1 MNKLYQHHILSTGK
15 VSVNLESPV
24 VGYETPQNLVIN
36 ARRKLFPLTM
46 RNTLVASEEEEEWE
60 RKLSVVSL
68 GGHHD
73 DPLDKTHVQHSKKSV
88 SFAKPALV
96 PESSKGLIPPLPTPN
111 QSDAMSGGAPLLMR
125 ARLVSKKH
133 QEYILVLSFPRVICD
148 FWSSCLFV
156 QQLADAYSKLEKSS
170 SHRPNLASLRAENK
184 KGALISTRRRVVS
197 QMGAVQ
203 RGRTQIPN
211 RLQERIQMVNT
222 KMVDDFT
229 PSFPAQLHFQQVGQR
244 ESQLLKMMPK
254 EKLWEFWESM
264 VTAVI
269 RRKRGP
275 NRIKVVP
282 PVRIPSGL
290 GERVTRMRP
299 QTSRF
304 RPLTASRNRPPTAKQ
319 QSGVFKEPTL
329 AGAPT
334 LFHFIKVCQEHMM
347 KSCL

>member
-1 MNKLYQHHILSTGK
+1 M
-15 VSVNLESPV
+15 
-24 VGYETPQNLVIN
+24 VGYETPQDLVIN

-46 RNTLVASEEEEEWE
+46 RSTLAASEEEEEWD

-68 GGHHD
+68 GSHHD
-73 DPLDKTHVQHSKKSV
+73 DPLDKTPVQQALKKKSV

-96 PESSKGLIPPLPTPN
+96 PESSKGLIHPLPAPN
-111 QSDAMSGGAPLLMR
+111 QSDAMSEGTPLLMR
-125 ARLVSKKH
+125 ARLVFKKH
-133 QEYILVLSFPRVICD
+133 QEHILVLSFPRVICD

-156 QQLADAYSKLEKSS
+156 QQLADAYSKLQKSS
-170 SHRPNLASLRAENK
+170 SHRPSLASLRAENK
-184 KGALISTRRRVVS
+184 KRATHRQVVS
-197 QMGAVQ
+197 QMPEVQ

-211 RLQERIQMVNT
+211 RLQERIRMVNT
-222 KMVDDFT
+222 KAVDDFT
-229 PSFPAQLHFQQVGQR
+229 PSFPAWLHFQQVGQR

-290 GERVTRMRP
+290 GERVARMRP

-329 AGAPT
+329 AGPPT
-334 LFHFIKVCQEHMM
+334 LFHFIKVCQSTCM

>member
-1 MNKLYQHHILSTGK
+1 M
-15 VSVNLESPV
+15 
-24 VGYETPQNLVIN
+24 VGYETPQDLVIN

-46 RNTLVASEEEEEWE
+46 RSTLAASEEEEEWD

-68 GGHHD
+68 GSHHD
-73 DPLDKTHVQHSKKSV
+73 DPLDKTHVQHSLKKKSV
-88 SFAKPALV
+88 SFAKPV
-96 PESSKGLIPPLPTPN
+96 PESSKGLIPPLPAPN
-111 QSDAMSGGAPLLMR
+111 QSDAMSEGTPLLMR

-133 QEYILVLSFPRVICD
+133 QEHILVLSFPRVICD

-156 QQLADAYSKLEKSS
+156 QQLADAYSKLQKSS
-170 SHRPNLASLRAENK
+170 SHRPSLASLRAENK
-184 KGALISTRRRVVS
+184 QRALISTHRRVVS
-197 QMGAVQ
+197 QMAEVQ

-211 RLQERIQMVNT
+211 RLQERIRMVNT
-222 KMVDDFT
+222 KAVDDFT
-229 PSFPAQLHFQQVGQR
+229 PSFPAWLHFQQVGQR

-290 GERVTRMRP
+290 GERMARMRP

-304 RPLTASRNRPPTAKQ
+304 RPLTASRNRPPTAKH

-329 AGAPT
+329 AGPPT
-334 LFHFIKVCQEHMM
+334 LFHFIKVCQ
-347 KSCL
+347 STR